1 VFQAGGNG
9 SATIPYAAVTFARI
23 GAKGWSQSGV
33 AIMISPIALFSKKRK
48 HFLTISYKDT
58 AGKEQASVFEL
69 GRTSSGPR

>member
-1 VFQAGGNG
+1 MGKRLVAEW
-9 SATIPYAAVTFARI
+9 A
-23 GAKGWSQSGV
+23 V